1 MSAVGTSV
9 TGLYTG
15 CFTHGVDSSA
25 RVMLPSVWR
34 PSDPDTVFAV
44 IPWPLD
50 KPEYLLVL
58 PPARWQVMVE
68 RLKANASL
76 TNSTSARFE
85 RQLAGSTDLMKMD
98 KVGRF
103 CLGEKLTAGVGIGKE
118 ATLVGRLDKFEI
130 WDAAK
135 RTAVQAQEPPIPAEQ
150 LESLM
155 I

>member
-1 MSAVGTSV
+1 MSAVATSE

-15 CFTHGVDSSA
+15 CFKHGLDPSL

-34 PSDPDTVFAV
+34 PEDQNTVFAV
-44 IPWPLD
+44 IPWPLS

-58 PPARWQVMVE
+58 PPQRWQVMVE
-68 RLKANASL
+68 RLKTNSSL
-76 TNSTSARFE
+76 TNAAAAKVE
-85 RQLAGSTDLMKMD
+85 RKLAGSTVLMKMD

-103 CLGEKLTAGVGIGKE
+103 CLGEKLCLSAGIGKE

-135 RTAVQAQEPPIPAEQ
+135 HDAAEAQAEPIPAEK

-155 I
+155 L